1 MVKLNLQFFGGRGAV
16 SGGGSGG
23 GAGGTTGGNISVAN
37 TESLVS
43 MRNGDDEEARVLVDE
58 TLSVFKDVNDEYGT
72 QVADILIA
80 KLSKG
85 SHTMAYYDVGDNI
98 AINEKY
104 FNSKTMNQAY
114 ADSVKSGFH
123 PSNGNKTPLQAVV
136 AHELGHALTERV
148 GAKMG
153 KAGFFNIDKTSNN
166 IVKEAKKATGHKT
179 VGSFRSAISGY
190 ARRNNAECIA
200 EAFSDV
206 FCNGKKARKESRAV
220 VTVIDKYLKGG
231 N

>member
-1 MVKLNLQFFGGRGAV
+1 MSERENNQA
-16 SGGGSGG
+16 
-23 GAGGTTGGNISVAN
+23 
-37 TESLVS
+37 
-43 MRNGDDEEARVLVDE
+43 LVDE
-58 TLSVFKDVNDEYGT
+58 TLAVFNDVYNEYGT
-72 QVADILIA
+72 QVNDIQIA
-80 KLSKG
+80 ELGKG
-85 SHTMAYYDVGDNI
+85 SNTMAYYDFEDNI

-123 PSNGNKTPLQAVV
+123 PSNGNKTPMQAVV

-148 GAKMG
+148 GAKLG
-153 KAGFFNIDKTSNN
+153 QAGFGNIDKTANSV
-166 IVKEAKKATGHKT
+166 VKQAMKGSGHKT
-179 VGSFRSAISGY
+179 IGSFRSAISGY
-190 ARRNNAECIA
+190 AKKNNAETIA

-206 FCNGKKARKESRAV
+206 FCNGKKAKKESRAV